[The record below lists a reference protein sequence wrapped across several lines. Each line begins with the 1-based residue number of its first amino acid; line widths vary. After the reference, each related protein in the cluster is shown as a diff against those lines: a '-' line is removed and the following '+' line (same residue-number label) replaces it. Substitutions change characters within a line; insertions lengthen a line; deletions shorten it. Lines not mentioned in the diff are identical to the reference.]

1 MAAMPL
7 VVVAEDDEDI
17 RALIVHRM
25 GKEGY
30 EVLEAG
36 DGEEALRLA
45 LERRPAVA
53 IIDVMMPKLD
63 GLEVT
68 RELRRS
74 EVGGHTPVILLSAR
88 TLEPDI
94 ALGFEAGADDYLRKP
109 FSPAELGARVHALL
123 GRR

>member
-1 MAAMPL
+1 MSEMPL

-25 GKEGY
+25 AKEGY

-45 LERRPAVA
+45 LECHPALA
-53 IIDVMMPKLD
+53 IVDVMMPKRD

-74 EVGGHTPVILLSAR
+74 EVGSRTPVILLSAR
-88 TLEPDI
+88 TLESDI

-109 FSPAELGARVHALL
+109 FSPVELGARVHALL